1 MQRDPRF
8 DTLFQ
13 RLHQKPSQPA
23 GLLQKIGAIIATVVI
38 FGLALTFSVMFFAVV
53 LAAGVVIWGY
63 VWWRTRELRKVMR
76 EAQAQAARGGAR
88 SDTGRDT
95 ASGLIIEGE
104 VIREVREDDRDGTA
118 GPR

>member
-8 DTLFQ
+8 DALFQ

-76 EAQAQAARGGAR
+76 EAQAQAQAQATR
-88 SDTGRDT
+88 SDT

-104 VIREVREDDRDGTA
+104 VIREVREDDRDGAA